1 MQLDEVHGGH
11 GEAGAVHEAANV
23 AVERDVIDAEL
34 VCFFIAL
41 QYTTRSAAKH
51 LSRSFKQISRSIYE
65 WYKFKRRKHIVSL
78 YTRMLYSVH
87 FYLYVPES
95 VK

>member
-41 QYTTRSAAKH
+41 QYTTRSATKQINFH
-51 LSRSFKQISRSIYE
+51 LSRSADQFTSGINLRD
-65 WYKFKRRKHIVSL
+65 
-78 YTRMLYSVH
+78 
-87 FYLYVPES
+87 ES
-95 VK
+95 T